1 MNPHE
6 AQAEDP
12 EVDVVSIASLHSHHH
27 GHAHLMLMAGKH
39 LLVAKPLTMNAAH
52 DLIAPARDKGLFVMD
67 AMWTLCNPLYRR
79 LQAPVAAR
87 ETGTPRAFAAQIGP
101 MGTGSNTRILDLAQ
115 GGSFTLECLTY
126 PLNIPAG
133 LAPGLTRGASVLTAQ
148 GVDSAALVT
157 LKTVQG
163 QASLAGGFVPA
174 TEGTGGRLPADRRQG
189 LACGHR
195 QPLHPRSDAFQHESG
210 RHGGGRRR
218 AVRPRPRA
226 APGL

>member
-1 MNPHE
+1 M
-6 AQAEDP
+6 
-12 EVDVVSIASLHSHHH
+12 VSIASLHSHHH

-133 LAPGLTRGASVLTAQ
+133 LAPRTDPGCQRLDGARRRQRGPGHAEDRA
-148 GVDSAALVT
+148 GP
-157 LKTVQG
+157 G
-163 QASLAGGFVPA
+163 QL
-174 TEGTGGRLPADRRQG
+174 GGRLRASNR
-189 LACGHR
+189 GHR
-195 QPLHPRSDAFQHESG
+195 G
-210 RHGGGRRR
+210 
-218 AVRPRPRA
+218 A
-226 APGL
+226 ASS